1 MGGLAHDGIVL
12 NGEHHTGQGRILP
25 GVGRRQKADDAV
37 HQLPHPHPQLGRG
50 QQNRRE
56 LPRPGGPGQG
66 FLQRLVV
73 HRAALQIGVLQSGI
87 RFGRGQ
93 QRLLPESGIGKRA
106 GPDGAD
112 GIPLP
117 LRPLHGQAGGG
128 QLPADLI
135 EHIGNAAARPVD
147 FIDHQQDGEIHAAQ
161 GFPQQEG
168 VGLHPLHGGEHQ
180 NRAVQRG
187 QAALHLPREVHVAG
201 RVDELDDASAV
212 FQPGAG
218 GFHRNASPLFHLQP
232 VGLCGALVHV
242 ARLPH
247 GAAQI
252 QQLFGQGGFARVHVG
267 ENPDIADIRHGASLP
282 RAVISG

>member
-1 MGGLAHDGIVL
+1 M
-12 NGEHHTGQGRILP
+12 
-25 GVGRRQKADDAV
+25 
-37 HQLPHPHPQLGRG
+37 
-50 QQNRRE
+50 
-56 LPRPGGPGQG
+56 
-66 FLQRLVV
+66 
-73 HRAALQIGVLQSGI
+73 
-87 RFGRGQ
+87 
-93 QRLLPESGIGKRA
+93 
-106 GPDGAD
+106 
-112 GIPLP
+112 
-117 LRPLHGQAGGG
+117 
-128 QLPADLI
+128 I

-218 GFHRNASPLFHLQP
+218 GFHRNAPPLFHLQP
-232 VGLCGALVHV
+232 VGLRGALVHV

-267 ENPDIADIRHGASLP
+267 ENPDIADIRHGAFLP